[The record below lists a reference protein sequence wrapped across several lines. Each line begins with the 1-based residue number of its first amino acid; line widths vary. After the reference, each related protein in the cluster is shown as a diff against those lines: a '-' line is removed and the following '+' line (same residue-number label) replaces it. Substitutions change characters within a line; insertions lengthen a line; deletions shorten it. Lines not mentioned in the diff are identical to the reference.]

1 MGRKRYR
8 VDYHLVQNIYFE
20 PDAGLSGPEFAQIWS
35 ATRAFGEHRATGGFW
50 HAGGPPVGGWGAHEF
65 EIGSLELVEPLLA
78 KGPQPIY
85 GGGKFARDDV
95 ARNGTLDADFYFAHG
110 DGSRWEGFET
120 LPDLLWT
127 ISGQWLE
134 ATGVDAV
141 LTMLKENLAVAD
153 RHAPMYGLVDLARSE
168 DCQAGMCYGDIWM
181 MSLPLHRWVEQGN
194 WVRAASKK
202 GDRVRGIYWGNYFG
216 PKLLIRLGGRDE
228 FVARYREQATLKDG
242 AVDAQI
248 WEFTNGVFISLCA
261 DPLGCKPIWPA
272 CLDFSAKFN
281 LRWLQHE
288 LGVRGAL
295 CGWEGHEPVI
305 PPAATAN
312 EATRSPIGLTRA
324 SVAWQS
330 YSPLSKAQLQDV
342 ADCVDQ
348 ARSLVERYLAV
359 VGDGALDPAGL
370 DRLLE
375 AWLLSW
381 LAAIEAGNPAEVE
394 EDVVAKSVGLAFG
407 QYLVDSLGMRWAV
420 ITDAFGTEIAVRLGA
435 GENQIQVFTVDA
447 VAKRLELRERGFL
460 QPLFEIV
467 SRQVEIAAS
476 STLGSGY

>member
-1 MGRKRYR
+1 MARKRYH

-20 PDAGLSGPEFAQIWS
+20 PETGLSGPEFAQIWS
-35 ATRAFGEHRATGGFW
+35 ATRAFGEHRVTGSFW
-50 HAGGPPVGGWGAHEF
+50 HAGGLPVGGWGSHEF
-65 EIGSLELVEPLLA
+65 EIGSLEFVEPLLV

-85 GGGKFARDDV
+85 GGGTFARDDA

-134 ATGVDAV
+134 ATGVNVV
-141 LTMLKENLAVAD
+141 LDMLKVNLAVAD
-153 RHAPMYGLVDLARSE
+153 RHSPIYGLVDLARSE
-168 DCQAGMCYGDIWM
+168 DCHAGMCYGSIWM

-216 PKLLIRLGGRDE
+216 PKLLKRLGGRDE

-242 AVDAQI
+242 SLDAQI
-248 WEFTNGVFISLCA
+248 WEFTNGVFVSLCA
-261 DPLGCKPIWPA
+261 DPIDCKPIWPA

-288 LGVRGAL
+288 LGARGAL
-295 CGWEGHEPVI
+295 CGWEGHEPLI

-312 EATRSPIGLTRA
+312 AEALSATGLNRA

-330 YSPLSKAQLQDV
+330 YSRLSEAQVQEV
-342 ADCVDQ
+342 ANCVDQ
-348 ARSLVERYLAV
+348 ARSLVEKYLATA
-359 VGDGALDPAGL
+359 GNLSLDPSVL
-370 DRLLE
+370 DRTFE
-375 AWLLSW
+375 AWLMGW
-381 LAAIEAGNPAEVE
+381 LATIEAAEPAEV
-394 EDVVAKSVGLAFG
+394 DPDTVAKSIGLAFG
-407 QYLVDSLGMRWAV
+407 QYLVDTLGMQWAV
-420 ITDAFGTEIAVRLGA
+420 ITDSFGSQIAAHFGA
-435 GENQIQVFTVDA
+435 GDNQVQVFPVDA
-447 VAKRLELRERGFL
+447 VSKRLEIRDRGFL
-460 QPLFEIV
+460 QPIHELVRE
-467 SRQVEIAAS
+467 QVAIAAKS
-476 STLGSGY
+476 KRRSGR